1 MKLFIYL
8 LLSFLTALN
17 LTAHAQKGFY
27 IKKLSVGYRISE
39 IDAIG
44 TNPLDISPLL
54 KDPAAYNQF
63 LNQFIY
69 NGYGGSPGP
78 QTIHTFYIN
87 AELYKN
93 RRYGFWKHIY
103 LQTGLFITN
112 QLPTTAGSLEHIY
125 LQDSTVDNITY
136 SKTTYSLK
144 HNTQYF
150 GINLGI
156 NRTTKLAKRL
166 QSTIGLEVQGGV
178 ALTHNYKQFL
188 DSSLLRVSAGYWN
201 TIINKQVSTLQG
213 KHYFQWQI
221 MLPLGIEYEIW
232 KQKLTIRAEMVP
244 AYVHCRYRD
253 KSFAAGEAHA
263 AGLRFIYKL

>member
-44 TNPLDISPLL
+44 TNPFDISPLL
-54 KDPAAYNQF
+54 KEPSSYNQF

-78 QTIHTFYIN
+78 QTVHTFHIN
-87 AELYKN
+87 AEIYKN

-112 QLPTTAGSLEHIY
+112 QLPTTAGGLEHIY
-125 LQDSTVDNITY
+125 LQDSTNITY

-156 NRTTKLAKRL
+156 NRTTKLAKWL
-166 QSTIGLEVQGGV
+166 NSTIGLQVQGGI
-178 ALTHNYKQFL
+178 ALIHNYKQFL
-188 DSSLLRVSAGYWN
+188 DSSLLRVSATHWETVYSQQLP
-201 TIINKQVSTLQG
+201 TMQG
-213 KHYFQWQI
+213 KHYFQWQV
-221 MLPLGIEYEIW
+221 MLPLGIEYEVW
-232 KQKLTIRAEMVP
+232 KQKLTIRAEVAP

-263 AGLRFIYKL
+263 AGLWFIYKL

>member
-44 TNPLDISPLL
+44 TNPFTISPLL
-54 KDPAAYNQF
+54 KDPGSYNQF

-78 QTIHTFYIN
+78 QTIHTFFIN
-87 AELYKN
+87 VELYKN
-93 RRYGFWKHIY
+93 RRYGFWRHTY
-103 LQTGLFITN
+103 LQTGLFMTN
-112 QLPTTAGSLEHIY
+112 NLHTTAGSLDNSY
-125 LQDSTVDNITY
+125 LQDSTIYN
-136 SKTTYSLK
+136 TTYSLK
-144 HNTQYF
+144 HNTRYF

-166 QSTIGLEVQGGV
+166 QSTIGLEVQGGF
-178 ALTHNYKQFL
+178 ALIHNYQPHIE
-188 DSSLLRVSAGYWN
+188 SRLLRPSATHPE
-201 TIINKQVSTLQG
+201 TIYSRQLLTMQG

-221 MLPLGIEYEIW
+221 MLPLGIEYEMW
-232 KQKLTIRAEMVP
+232 KQKLAIRVELVP
-244 AYVHCRYRD
+244 AYVHCQYRN

-263 AGLRFIYKL
+263 AGLRLIYTL

>member
-1 MKLFIYL
+1 MKLYIYL
-8 LLSFLTALN
+8 LFSFFTALN

-27 IKKLSVGYRISE
+27 IKKLSAGYRISE
-39 IDAIG
+39 INAIG
-44 TNPLDISPLL
+44 TNPFNISPLL
-54 KDPAAYNQF
+54 KNPAAYNQF

-78 QTIHTFYIN
+78 QTVHTFYIK
-87 AELYKN
+87 AEIYKN

-112 QLPTTAGSLEHIY
+112 QLPTTAGGLEHIY
-125 LQDSTVDNITY
+125 LQDSTNITY

-166 QSTIGLEVQGGV
+166 NSTIGLQVQGGI
-178 ALTHNYKQFL
+178 ALIHYYQQFL
-188 DSSLLRVSAGYWN
+188 DSSLLRVSVANWETLYS
-201 TIINKQVSTLQG
+201 QQLPTLQG

-221 MLPLGIEYEIW
+221 MLPLGIEYEVW
-232 KQKLTIRAEMVP
+232 KQRLTIRIEIAP
-244 AYVHCRYRD
+244 AYIRSRYRD

-263 AGLRFIYKL
+263 AGLWFIYKL